1 MKRNYTKEIPQTV
14 DEFIKTVIKECLVP
28 EELVKNLFI
37 RSEIKDFITTDSQA
51 ERNEYVEIW
60 TEDINIQIELL
71 KRIQEKITNWEE

>member
-14 DEFIKTVIKECLVP
+14 DKFIETVTKECFVP
-28 EELVKNLFI
+28 EDLVKNLFI
-37 RSEIKDFITTDSQA
+37 RSEVKDFITTDSQA

-60 TEDINIQIELL
+60 AEDINIQIELL